1 MNYFFRSILLICLLF
16 ETLNF
21 AHAQSVA
28 VELSN
33 NKVVVGGQTCF
44 LHLVKEKQTLFSISR
59 AYGVELSVI
68 LQVNHKTDMSVNVGE
83 VLRIPVVDSKTA
95 VAPMLI
101 KKEDGKFIYHVIK
114 KEDTF
119 FSLSKK
125 YDLSIDLIKKAN
137 PNVGD
142 ILSLGSVLMIPKIVK
157 VEKKEIVQTHPKHDR
172 KYYYHVI
179 QKGDTELAIA
189 RKFFM
194 KLRKFRKLNPQ
205 IKGKA
210 LTIGSWV
217 RIPRYLVPPEYFV
230 EKVVEK
236 DTVVEEIEEDT
247 HLVSEVLQRPLS
259 QEKIRIALFL
269 PLYLEANDT
278 INEIVTYRDTLKIV
292 NDRNVRIVYPKSH
305 NFIRFYQGVLLAV
318 DSLQKEGLS
327 IDLHVFDT
335 ERKLDKVQ
343 RVLGGIQYTDLDFI
357 IGPVYQN
364 TFSLVADFAQKRGIP
379 IISPLSPKNTLLKT
393 NPFVIQL
400 NTTIESICGRIS
412 DYVSADFDM
421 KNLIVVHPDRYKHLS
436 EYQLVKDI
444 ERQLFEKGEYWKNEE
459 MSYQK
464 ISFEE
469 YGLFGIERIL
479 SDTCENVILLPS
491 TVQPYVENIIS
502 NLNVLS
508 QRYAIRLMGF
518 PVWQRYNSL
527 ESELFYNLN
536 LSVLTP
542 YYIDYKE
549 DKTQG
554 FVTDFR
560 NRFECEPNVFSF
572 RGFDV
577 CRYFSKAVSQ
587 YGDQFPDHLGELKV
601 DLLQSHFDFRR
612 VNAFGGLENRGV
624 HLVNYSRDFKIRHH
638 VPNFEKKMVAPL

>member
-21 AHAQSVA
+21 AHAQSTTI
-28 VELSN
+28 ELSN

-68 LQVNHKTDMSVNVGE
+68 LQVNHKTEVTVNVGE

-95 VAPMLI
+95 VAPMLV
-101 KKEDGKFIYHVIK
+101 KKEDDQFIYHVIK
-114 KEDTF
+114 KNDTF

-125 YDLSIDLIKKAN
+125 YDLSIDVLKKSN
-137 PNVGD
+137 PNIGD
-142 ILSLGSVLMIPKIVK
+142 VLSLGSVFMVPKGIK
-157 VEKKEIVQTHPKHDR
+157 KEKKVIVQTHPKHDK

-179 QKGDTELAIA
+179 QKGDTESAIA

-205 IKGKA
+205 LKGKA

-230 EKVVEK
+230 EKPVEK
-236 DTVVEEIEEDT
+236 DTIVQEIEEDK
-247 HLVSEVLQRPLS
+247 LIVNEVVERPLS
-259 QEKIRIALFL
+259 QQKIRIALFL

-278 INEIVTYRDTLKIV
+278 INEIVTYKDTLRIV
-292 NDRNVRIVYPKSH
+292 NERNTRTVFPKSH
-305 NFIRFYQGVLLAV
+305 NFIRFYQGILLAV

-327 IDLHVFDT
+327 VDLHVFDT
-335 ERKLDKVQ
+335 ERKPERVQ
-343 RVLGGIQYTDLDFI
+343 RILSGIQYTDLDFI
-357 IGPVYQN
+357 IGPVYSN
-364 TFSLVADFAQKRGIP
+364 TFSLVAGFAQKRGIP
-379 IISPLSPKNTLLKT
+379 IISPLSPKNSLLKT

-400 NTTIESICGRIS
+400 NTSIESICGRIS
-412 DYVSADFDM
+412 DYVGSDLEM
-421 KNLIVVHPDRYKHLS
+421 KNLIVVHPDRYQHLS

-444 ERQLFEKGEYWKNEE
+444 ERQLFEKGEYWKNDE
-459 MSYQK
+459 MSYRK

-491 TVQPYVENIIS
+491 TKQPYVENIIS

-508 QRYAIRLMGF
+508 QRFAIRLMGF
-518 PVWQRYNSL
+518 PVWKRYNSL

-536 LSVLTP
+536 LSILTP
-542 YYIDYKE
+542 YHIDYKE
-549 DKTQG
+549 EKIEN
-554 FVTDFR
+554 FVSSFR
-560 NRFECEPNVFSF
+560 TKFKCEPNDFSF
-572 RGFDV
+572 RGFDL
-577 CRYFSKAVSQ
+577 CRYFTKAVSQ
-587 YGDQFPDHLGELKV
+587 YGDHFPDHLSKLQI
-601 DLLQSHFDFRR
+601 DLLQSHFDFKR
-612 VNAFGGLENRGV
+612 VNAFGGLENQGV
-624 HLVNYSRDFKIRHH
+624 HFVNYSRDFKIRHH
-638 VPNFEKKMVAPL
+638 VPNFESK

>member
-21 AHAQSVA
+21 AHAQSTTI
-28 VELSN
+28 ELSN

-68 LQVNHKTDMSVNVGE
+68 LQVNHKTEVTVNVGE

-95 VAPMLI
+95 VAPMLV
-101 KKEDGKFIYHVIK
+101 KKEDDQFIYHVIK
-114 KEDTF
+114 KNDTF

-125 YDLSIDLIKKAN
+125 YDLSIDVLKKSN
-137 PNVGD
+137 PNIGD
-142 ILSLGSVLMIPKIVK
+142 VLSLGSVFMVPKGIK
-157 VEKKEIVQTHPKHDR
+157 KEKKVIVQTHPKHDK

-179 QKGDTELAIA
+179 QKGDTESAIA

-205 IKGKA
+205 LKGKA

-217 RIPRYLVPPEYFV
+217 RIPRYLVPPEYFI
-230 EKVVEK
+230 EKPVEK
-236 DTVVEEIEEDT
+236 DTIVEEIEENK
-247 HLVSEVLQRPLS
+247 LVVKEVVERPLS
-259 QEKIRIALFL
+259 QQKIRIALFL

-278 INEIVTYRDTLKIV
+278 INEIVTYKDTLRIV
-292 NDRNVRIVYPKSH
+292 NERNTRTVFPKSH
-305 NFIRFYQGVLLAV
+305 NFIRFYQGILLAV

-327 IDLHVFDT
+327 VDLHVFDT
-335 ERKLDKVQ
+335 ERKPERVQ
-343 RVLGGIQYTDLDFI
+343 RILSGIQYTDLDFI
-357 IGPVYQN
+357 IGPVYSN
-364 TFSLVADFAQKRGIP
+364 TFSLVAGFAQKRGIP
-379 IISPLSPKNTLLKT
+379 IISPLSPKNSLLKT

-400 NTTIESICGRIS
+400 NTSIESVCGRIS
-412 DYVSADFDM
+412 DYVGSDLEM
-421 KNLIVVHPDRYKHLS
+421 KNLIVVHPDRYQHLS

-444 ERQLFEKGEYWKNEE
+444 ERQLFEKGEYWKNDE
-459 MSYQK
+459 MSYRK

-491 TVQPYVENIIS
+491 TKQPYVENIIS

-508 QRYAIRLMGF
+508 QRFAIRLMGF
-518 PVWQRYNSL
+518 PVWKRYNSL

-536 LSVLTP
+536 LSILTP
-542 YYIDYKE
+542 YHIDYKE
-549 DKTQG
+549 EKIEN
-554 FVTDFR
+554 FVSSFR
-560 NRFECEPNVFSF
+560 TKFKCEPNDFSF
-572 RGFDV
+572 RGFDL
-577 CRYFSKAVSQ
+577 CRYFTKAVSQ
-587 YGDQFPDHLGELKV
+587 YGDHFPDHLSKLQI
-601 DLLQSHFDFRR
+601 DLLQSHFDFKR
-612 VNAFGGLENRGV
+612 VNAFGGLENQGV
-624 HLVNYSRDFKIRHH
+624 HFVNYSRDFKIRHH
-638 VPNFEKKMVAPL
+638 VPNFESK

>member
-21 AHAQSVA
+21 AHAQSAA

-59 AYGVELSVI
+59 AYGIELSVI
-68 LQVNHKTDMSVNVGE
+68 LRVNHKTEVAVNVGE

-95 VAPMLI
+95 VAPMLV
-101 KKEDGKFIYHVIK
+101 KKEDDQFIYHVIK

-119 FSLSKK
+119 YSISKK
-125 YDLSIDLIKKAN
+125 YNLSIDLIQKAN

-142 ILSLGSVLMIPKIVK
+142 ILSLGSVLRIPKVLK
-157 VEKKEIVQTHPKHDR
+157 KEKKKEIAVQTHPKHDK

-179 QKGDTELAIA
+179 AKGDTELAIA

-194 KLRKFRKLNPQ
+194 KLKKFRKLNPQ
-205 IKGKA
+205 LKTKT
-210 LTIGSWV
+210 LSIGDWV

-230 EKVVEK
+230 EKTVEK
-236 DTVVEEIEEDT
+236 DTLLTKIEEQV
-247 HLVSEVLQRPLS
+247 LVASEEVKTSLS
-259 QEKIRIALFL
+259 KEKVRIALFL
-269 PLYLEANDT
+269 PLYLETNDT
-278 INEIVTYRDTLKIV
+278 INKIVTLQDTLTIV
-292 NDRNVRIVYPKSH
+292 NEREPRIIYPKSH
-305 NFIRFYQGVLLAV
+305 NFIRFYQGILLAV

-335 ERKLDKVQ
+335 ERNPEKVQ
-343 RVLGGIQYTDLDFI
+343 RILSSIQYTDLDFI
-357 IGPVYQN
+357 IGPVYSN
-364 TFSLVADFAQKRGIP
+364 TFSLAADFAKRRGIP
-379 IISPLSPKNTLLKT
+379 IISPLSPKNSFLKT

-400 NTTIESICGRIS
+400 NTSIESICGRIS
-412 DYVSADFDM
+412 DYVSSDFDS
-421 KNLIVVHPDRYKHLS
+421 KNLIVVHPDRYQHLS

-444 ERQLFEKGEYWKNEE
+444 ERHLFEKGEYWKNDE
-459 MSYQK
+459 MSYRK

-469 YGLFGIERIL
+469 YGLYGIERIL

-491 TVQPYVENIIS
+491 TKQAYVENIIS

-508 QRYAIRLMGF
+508 QRFAIRLMGF
-518 PVWQRYNSL
+518 PVWKRFSSL

-542 YYIDYKE
+542 YHINYKE
-549 DKTQG
+549 EEIEN
-554 FVTDFR
+554 FVADFR
-560 NRFECEPNVFSF
+560 AEFKCEPNDFSF
-572 RGFDV
+572 RGFDL

-587 YGDQFPDHLGELKV
+587 FGDQFPDHLKDLQI
-601 DLLQSHFDFRR
+601 DLLQSHFDFKR

-624 HLVNYSRDFKIRHH
+624 HFVNYSRDFKIRHH
-638 VPNFEKKMVAPL
+638 IPNFEKE

>member
-21 AHAQSVA
+21 AHAQSTTI
-28 VELSN
+28 ELSN

-68 LQVNHKTDMSVNVGE
+68 LKVNHKTEVTVNVGE

-95 VAPMLI
+95 VAPMLV
-101 KKEDGKFIYHVIK
+101 KKEDDQFIYHVIK
-114 KEDTF
+114 KKDTF

-125 YDLSIDLIKKAN
+125 YDLSIDVLKKAN
-137 PNVGD
+137 PNVGNV
-142 ILSLGSVLMIPKIVK
+142 LSLGSVFMVPKGIEK
-157 VEKKEIVQTHPKHDR
+157 EKKVIVQTHPKHDK

-179 QKGDTELAIA
+179 QKGDTESAIA

-205 IKGKA
+205 LKGKA

-217 RIPRYLVPPEYFV
+217 RIPRYLVPPEYFI
-230 EKVVEK
+230 EKPVEK
-236 DTVVEEIEEDT
+236 DTIVEEIEENK
-247 HLVSEVLQRPLS
+247 LVVKEVVERPLS
-259 QEKIRIALFL
+259 QQKIRIALFL

-278 INEIVTYRDTLKIV
+278 INEIVTYKDTLRIV
-292 NDRNVRIVYPKSH
+292 NERNTRTVFPKSH
-305 NFIRFYQGVLLAV
+305 NFIRFYQGILLAV

-327 IDLHVFDT
+327 VDLHVFDT
-335 ERKLDKVQ
+335 ERKPERVQ
-343 RVLGGIQYTDLDFI
+343 RILSGIQYTDLDFI
-357 IGPVYQN
+357 IGPVYSN
-364 TFSLVADFAQKRGIP
+364 TFSLVAGFAQKRGIP
-379 IISPLSPKNTLLKT
+379 IISPLSPKNSLLKT

-400 NTTIESICGRIS
+400 NTSIESVCGRIS
-412 DYVSADFDM
+412 DYVGSDLEM
-421 KNLIVVHPDRYKHLS
+421 KNLIVVHPDRYQHLS

-444 ERQLFEKGEYWKNEE
+444 ERQLFEKGEYWKNDE
-459 MSYQK
+459 MSYRK

-491 TVQPYVENIIS
+491 TKQPYVENIIS

-508 QRYAIRLMGF
+508 QRFAIRLMGF

-536 LSVLTP
+536 LSILTP
-542 YYIDYKE
+542 YHIDYKE
-549 DKTQG
+549 EKIEN
-554 FVTDFR
+554 FVSSFR
-560 NRFECEPNVFSF
+560 TKFKCEPNDFSF
-572 RGFDV
+572 RGFDL
-577 CRYFSKAVSQ
+577 CRYFTKAVSQ
-587 YGDQFPDHLGELKV
+587 YGNHFPDHLSELQI
-601 DLLQSHFDFRR
+601 DLLQSHFDFKR
-612 VNAFGGLENRGV
+612 VNAFGGLENQGV
-624 HLVNYSRDFKIRHH
+624 HFVNYSRDFKIRHH
-638 VPNFEKKMVAPL
+638 VPNFESK

>member
-21 AHAQSVA
+21 AHAQSTTI
-28 VELSN
+28 ELSN

-68 LQVNHKTDMSVNVGE
+68 LKVNHKTEVTVNVGE

-95 VAPMLI
+95 VAPMLV
-101 KKEDGKFIYHVIK
+101 KKEDDQFIYHVIK
-114 KEDTF
+114 KKDTF

-125 YDLSIDLIKKAN
+125 YDLSIDVLKKAN
-137 PNVGD
+137 PNVGNV
-142 ILSLGSVLMIPKIVK
+142 LSLGSVFMVPKGIEK
-157 VEKKEIVQTHPKHDR
+157 EKKVIVQTHPKHDK

-179 QKGDTELAIA
+179 QKGDTESAIA

-205 IKGKA
+205 LKGKA

-217 RIPRYLVPPEYFV
+217 RIPRYLVPPEYFI
-230 EKVVEK
+230 EKPVEK
-236 DTVVEEIEEDT
+236 DTIVQEIEEDK
-247 HLVSEVLQRPLS
+247 LIVNEVVERPLS
-259 QEKIRIALFL
+259 QQKIRIALFL

-278 INEIVTYRDTLKIV
+278 INEIVTYKDTLRIV
-292 NDRNVRIVYPKSH
+292 NERNTRTVFPKSH
-305 NFIRFYQGVLLAV
+305 NFIRFYQGILLAV

-327 IDLHVFDT
+327 VDLHVFDT
-335 ERKLDKVQ
+335 ERKPERVQ
-343 RVLGGIQYTDLDFI
+343 RILSGIQYTDLDFI
-357 IGPVYQN
+357 IGPVYSN
-364 TFSLVADFAQKRGIP
+364 TFSLVAGFAQKRGIP
-379 IISPLSPKNTLLKT
+379 IISPLSPKNSLLKT

-400 NTTIESICGRIS
+400 NTSIESVCGRIS
-412 DYVSADFDM
+412 DYVGSDLEM
-421 KNLIVVHPDRYKHLS
+421 KNLIVVHPDRYQHLS

-444 ERQLFEKGEYWKNEE
+444 ERQLFEKGEYWKNDE
-459 MSYQK
+459 MSYRK

-491 TVQPYVENIIS
+491 TKQPYVENIIS

-508 QRYAIRLMGF
+508 QRFAIRLMGF

-536 LSVLTP
+536 LSILTP
-542 YYIDYKE
+542 YHIDYKE
-549 DKTQG
+549 EKIEN
-554 FVTDFR
+554 FVSSFR
-560 NRFECEPNVFSF
+560 TKFKCEPNDFSF
-572 RGFDV
+572 RGFDL
-577 CRYFSKAVSQ
+577 CRYFTKAVSQ
-587 YGDQFPDHLGELKV
+587 YGNHFPDHLSELQI
-601 DLLQSHFDFRR
+601 DLLQSHFDFKR
-612 VNAFGGLENRGV
+612 VNAFGGLENQGV
-624 HLVNYSRDFKIRHH
+624 HFVNYSRDFKIRHH
-638 VPNFEKKMVAPL
+638 VPNFESK

>member
-21 AHAQSVA
+21 AHAQSTTI
-28 VELSN
+28 ELSN

-68 LQVNHKTDMSVNVGE
+68 LKVNHKTEVTVNVGE

-95 VAPMLI
+95 VAPMLV
-101 KKEDGKFIYHVIK
+101 KKEDDQFIYHVIK
-114 KEDTF
+114 KKDTF

-125 YDLSIDLIKKAN
+125 YDLSIDVLKKAN
-137 PNVGD
+137 PNVGNV
-142 ILSLGSVLMIPKIVK
+142 LSLGSVFMVPKGIEK
-157 VEKKEIVQTHPKHDR
+157 EKKVIVQTHPKHDK

-179 QKGDTELAIA
+179 QKGDTESAIA

-205 IKGKA
+205 LKGKA

-217 RIPRYLVPPEYFV
+217 RIPRYLVPPEYFI
-230 EKVVEK
+230 EKPVEK
-236 DTVVEEIEEDT
+236 DTIVEEIEENK
-247 HLVSEVLQRPLS
+247 LVVKEVVERPLS
-259 QEKIRIALFL
+259 QQKIRIALFL

-278 INEIVTYRDTLKIV
+278 INEIVTYKDTLRIV
-292 NDRNVRIVYPKSH
+292 NERNTRTVFPKSH
-305 NFIRFYQGVLLAV
+305 NFIRFYQGILLAV

-327 IDLHVFDT
+327 VDLHVFDT
-335 ERKLDKVQ
+335 ERKPERVQ
-343 RVLGGIQYTDLDFI
+343 RILSGIQYTDLDFI
-357 IGPVYQN
+357 IGPVYSN
-364 TFSLVADFAQKRGIP
+364 TFSLVAGFAQKRGIP
-379 IISPLSPKNTLLKT
+379 IISPLSPKNSLLKT

-400 NTTIESICGRIS
+400 NTSIESVCGRIS
-412 DYVSADFDM
+412 DYVGSDLEM
-421 KNLIVVHPDRYKHLS
+421 KNLIVVHPDRYQHLS

-444 ERQLFEKGEYWKNEE
+444 ERQLFEKGEYWKNDE
-459 MSYQK
+459 MSYRK

-491 TVQPYVENIIS
+491 TKQPYVENIIS

-508 QRYAIRLMGF
+508 QRFAIRLMGF

-536 LSVLTP
+536 LSILTP
-542 YYIDYKE
+542 YHIDYKE
-549 DKTQG
+549 EKIEN
-554 FVTDFR
+554 FVSSFR
-560 NRFECEPNVFSF
+560 TKFKCEPNDFSF
-572 RGFDV
+572 RGFDL
-577 CRYFSKAVSQ
+577 CRYFTKAVSQ
-587 YGDQFPDHLGELKV
+587 YGDHFPDHLSKLQI
-601 DLLQSHFDFRR
+601 DLLQSHFDFKR
-612 VNAFGGLENRGV
+612 VNAFGGLENQGV
-624 HLVNYSRDFKIRHH
+624 HFVNYSRDFKIRHH
-638 VPNFEKKMVAPL
+638 VPNFEIK

>member
-21 AHAQSVA
+21 AHAQSTTI
-28 VELSN
+28 ELSN

-68 LQVNHKTDMSVNVGE
+68 LQVNHKTEVTVNVGE

-95 VAPMLI
+95 VAPMLV
-101 KKEDGKFIYHVIK
+101 KKEDDQFIYHVIK
-114 KEDTF
+114 KNDTF

-125 YDLSIDLIKKAN
+125 YDLSIDVLKKSN
-137 PNVGD
+137 PNIGD
-142 ILSLGSVLMIPKIVK
+142 VLSLGSVFMVPKGIK
-157 VEKKEIVQTHPKHDR
+157 KEKKVIVQTHPKHDK

-179 QKGDTELAIA
+179 QKGDTESAIA

-205 IKGKA
+205 LKGKA

-230 EKVVEK
+230 EKPVEK
-236 DTVVEEIEEDT
+236 DTIVQEIEEDK
-247 HLVSEVLQRPLS
+247 LIVNEVVERPLS
-259 QEKIRIALFL
+259 QQKIRIALFL

-278 INEIVTYRDTLKIV
+278 INEIVTYKDTLRIV
-292 NDRNVRIVYPKSH
+292 NERNTRTVFPKSH
-305 NFIRFYQGVLLAV
+305 NFIRFYQGILLAV

-327 IDLHVFDT
+327 VDLHVFDT
-335 ERKLDKVQ
+335 ERKPERVQ
-343 RVLGGIQYTDLDFI
+343 RILSGIQYTDLDFI
-357 IGPVYQN
+357 IGPVYSN
-364 TFSLVADFAQKRGIP
+364 TFSLVASFAQKRGIP
-379 IISPLSPKNTLLKT
+379 IISPLSPKNSLLKT

-400 NTTIESICGRIS
+400 NTSIESICGRIS
-412 DYVSADFDM
+412 DYVGSDLEM
-421 KNLIVVHPDRYKHLS
+421 KNLIVVHPDRYQHLS

-444 ERQLFEKGEYWKNEE
+444 ERQLFEKGEYWKNDE
-459 MSYQK
+459 MSYRK

-491 TVQPYVENIIS
+491 TKQPYVENIIS

-508 QRYAIRLMGF
+508 QRFAIRLMGF
-518 PVWQRYNSL
+518 PVWKRYNSL

-536 LSVLTP
+536 LSILTP
-542 YYIDYKE
+542 YHIDYKE
-549 DKTQG
+549 EKIEN
-554 FVTDFR
+554 FVSSFR
-560 NRFECEPNVFSF
+560 TKFKCEPNDFSF
-572 RGFDV
+572 RGFDL
-577 CRYFSKAVSQ
+577 CRYFTKAVSQ
-587 YGDQFPDHLGELKV
+587 YGNHFPDHLSELQI
-601 DLLQSHFDFRR
+601 DLLQSHFDFKR
-612 VNAFGGLENRGV
+612 VNAFGGLENQGV
-624 HLVNYSRDFKIRHH
+624 HFVNYSRDFKIRHH
-638 VPNFEKKMVAPL
+638 VPNFESK